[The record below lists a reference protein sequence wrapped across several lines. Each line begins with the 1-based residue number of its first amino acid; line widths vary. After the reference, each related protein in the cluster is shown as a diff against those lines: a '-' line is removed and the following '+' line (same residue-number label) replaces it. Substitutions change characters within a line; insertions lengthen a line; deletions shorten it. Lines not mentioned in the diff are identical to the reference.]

1 MKKFYLFLLLLVLS
15 LLLCACG
22 DNTQSTAVV
31 DTTAAVETQTV
42 APDGSNTAQA
52 LADSVLAAVS
62 DITPLLNAA
71 QEALPEAYTAL
82 IPAQAT
88 EAVANAIL
96 SVEALNLTDGEC
108 KISLSSGGD
117 FEYEKPY
124 SFLDYG
130 DTVDEYTI
138 EADDGTVEETV
149 ENIYHDP
156 LSYVLSGN
164 GGGEFSYASYYLVQ
178 ADGQRG
184 ESETVSRLNDQIT
197 GYSHTEF
204 ARSGSAFYF
213 VDAQL
218 TLEAN
223 QTEGPYTW
231 TICVGVATADAAD
244 LAEFT
249 TTTQTLALPT
259 ILPAVYEQ
267 GTASAE
273 VFANTYAQTLTSRL
287 TVSGNQVTLKTIDG
301 EQKAEITKE

>member
-1 MKKFYLFLLLLVLS
+1 MKKFYLFLLLFVLS

-22 DNTQSTAVV
+22 DSTQSVAGV
-31 DTTAAVETQTV
+31 DTTTVIETQTV
-42 APDGSNTAQA
+42 APDGSNAAQA
-52 LADSVLAAVS
+52 LADSVLATVS

-88 EAVANAIL
+88 ESIANAIL
-96 SVEALNLTDGEC
+96 SVEALNFLDGEY

-149 ENIYHDP
+149 KNIYHDP

-164 GGGEFSYASYYLVQ
+164 GGEFSYASYYLVCS
-178 ADGQRG
+178 DGQRG

-218 TLEAN
+218 TLEVN
-223 QTEGPYTW
+223 QTEGSYTW
-231 TICVGVATADAAD
+231 TICVGVAAAD
-244 LAEFT
+244 SADLVEFT

-259 ILPAVYEQ
+259 ILPAVYKQ

-287 TVSGNQVTLKTIDG
+287 TVSGNQVMLKTVDG
-301 EQKAEITKE
+301 EQKVEITK